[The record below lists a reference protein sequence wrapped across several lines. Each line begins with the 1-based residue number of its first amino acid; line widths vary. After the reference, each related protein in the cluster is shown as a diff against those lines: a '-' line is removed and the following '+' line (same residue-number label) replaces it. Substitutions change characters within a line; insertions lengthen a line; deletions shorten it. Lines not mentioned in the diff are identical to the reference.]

1 MSRDVVFDPGALSP
15 RDLAALKKHRA
26 RLAALA
32 ESGRSDPGSAA
43 PRMTMRLQDGDEEE
57 DVALPPVLA
66 QAVAAALTEV
76 ADGHAMHAAPV
87 AEELTTQ
94 QAADL
99 MGVSRPF
106 FVKLLEEGAISY
118 RKVGAH
124 RRVRR
129 ADVLAYKAKMY
140 HEAEAALQDLA
151 DQAQDLGLGY
161 E

>member
-1 MSRDVVFDPGALSP
+1 MSRDVVFDPGALSA

-32 ESGRSDPGSAA
+32 EDRSSAA
-43 PRMTMRLQDGDEEE
+43 PRMTVRLQDGDEEE
-57 DVALPPVLA
+57 DVALPPALA

-99 MGVSRPF
+99 LNVSRPF
-106 FVKLLEEGAISY
+106 FVKLLEQGAISY
-118 RKVGAH
+118 RKVGVH
-124 RRVRR
+124 RRVQR
-129 ADVLAYKAKMY
+129 ADVLAYKARMY
-140 HEAEAALQDLA
+140 HEAEEALQDLA